1 LSAVLLDKDA
11 LHALKQA
18 VVADLPGVRS
28 SHISEAI
35 ASAAGFRT
43 HAALLCSLQQCSGDP
58 PYVLLD
64 EDRFLNRLIALG
76 YPSSC
81 DIIFALLDCP
91 AVVLTG
97 DQYRDQFHYN
107 SMRAKA
113 WRNLMV
119 CAINAGLQQRHFSLA
134 PYRNMWPG
142 ADPTGMGHS
151 GTGFT
156 YAFSLPNN
164 FPAKAYVSDAGF
176 GELKIHAA
184 VMPRGE
190 VVRCTDAGFA
200 AGDAFAEGW
209 LERARGFWLQHS
221 PEMFACRRRLLP
233 TVANYEASPMGFG
246 DRGKVLM

>member
-1 LSAVLLDKDA
+1 MSAVLLDKDA
-11 LHALKQA
+11 LRALKRA
-18 VVADLPGVRS
+18 VVADLPEVRS
-28 SHISEAI
+28 AHVSEAI

-43 HAALLCSLQQCSGDP
+43 HAALLSSLQQCSDYP
-58 PYVLLD
+58 YYVLLD

-134 PYRNMWPG
+134 PYRNTWPG
-142 ADPTGMGHS
+142 ADSHRTGYR
-151 GTGFT
+151 GTGYT
-156 YAFSLPNN
+156 YDFSLANN
-164 FPAKAYVSDAGF
+164 LPARAYVSDAGF

-184 VMPRGE
+184 VMPRGDL
-190 VVRCTDAGFA
+190 VSYTDAGFA

-209 LERARGFWLQHS
+209 LERDRGFWLQHS

-233 TVANYEASPMGFG
+233 AIASCEARPMGFG
-246 DRGKVLM
+246 DRGKVLI